1 MGFSDVYRSVLKE
14 YPDIMTVEE
23 MSKALGVST
32 KTGYKLVRENKI
44 ECMKVGRSYRIPKAH
59 LLSYLRVFVGKS
71 SSD

>member
-14 YPDIMTVEE
+14 YPDILTVEE
-23 MSKALGVST
+23 MSRALGVST

-59 LLSYLRVFVGKS
+59 LLSYVRVFVGKS